1 MFHFT
6 INEELYLILTDSFE
20 DLNPYEIGFDASVN
34 FVPNTLPLESI
45 EYILTMFN
53 SRFKGGIVS
62 YDHAI
67 EAIKSPCPYNG
78 CTKRE
83 EVKSLLQYLNTNI
96 DTQAYEHLAAAMR
109 LAPQQDLWPEK
120 INRDVLAKKHR
131 DFWYQKSVSEQ

>member
-1 MFHFT
+1 M
-6 INEELYLILTDSFE
+6 
-20 DLNPYEIGFDASVN
+20 DLQVLRPLVYYREQEIV
-34 FVPNTLPLESI
+34 E
-45 EYILTMFN
+45 FN
-53 SRFKGGIVS
+53 RK
-62 YDHAI
+62 YAI

-83 EVKSLLQYLNTNI
+83 EVKNLLQYLNTNI
-96 DTQAYEHLAAAMR
+96 DPQAYEHLAAAMR